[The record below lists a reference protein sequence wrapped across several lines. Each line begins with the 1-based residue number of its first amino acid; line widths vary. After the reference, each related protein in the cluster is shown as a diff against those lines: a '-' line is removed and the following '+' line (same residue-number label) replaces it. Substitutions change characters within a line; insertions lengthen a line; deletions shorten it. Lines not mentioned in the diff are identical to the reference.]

1 MLDLLTKT
9 INLQSGTTENK
20 RLEILNYFEKTWAI
34 DEKLYTQLKSDDV
47 FYHRGDPLR
56 HILLFYF
63 GHTAVFFIN
72 KLMLAKII
80 DIRINPE
87 FESIFAIGVDE
98 MSWDDLN
105 EKHYNWPSVDAVREY
120 RKKARQVVI
129 DVILNAPL
137 NLPITWNDPLW
148 IILMGI
154 EHERIH
160 LETSSVLIRQLPLDE
175 VVSGAFGNIC
185 NEKGAAPTNEFLPV
199 SGSDIKLGKPDD
211 HPLYGWDNEYGHH
224 AEKVEDFKASKFLIS
239 NGEFLGFVN
248 DGGYQNQEYWTEEGW
263 NWRNFKQAEM
273 PLFWR
278 KEGEDYFLRLVAEEI
293 SMPWN
298 WPVEVNYLE
307 AKAFC
312 NWETANKGKTYRL
325 PTEAEWVRLAK
336 ICNIPDQ
343 LDCES
348 VPGNINLEHFASPCP
363 VDKFQNG
370 DFYDVVG
377 NVWQWTETPITGYAG
392 FKVHPMYDD
401 FSTPTFDGKH
411 NLIKGGSWISTGNE
425 ATHHARYAFRRHFY
439 QHAGFRIVESETP
452 LKIHSDGYETDHEVA
467 NSCETNWGDAF
478 TTVSNFSKQLAGLI
492 IEKAK
497 DKPIQ
502 HVLDLNADTG
512 RLAFE
517 LAPHFEKVT
526 ALDMSAR
533 FIRMPIQLQEKGFI
547 RYIVKDDGELVFYRE
562 VVLSDFGL
570 EANKEKILFMQDNA
584 NNLKPIYTGY
594 DLIVA
599 PNLLEELIC
608 PIIFLQHIHER
619 LNKNGILI
627 LASTYQWDNHYT
639 KREHWPGGF
648 KQDGEPITSFDGIRS
663 ILTQHFTLEESPVDL
678 PLTFR
683 KSSRISELRLS
694 EVTVWRKKMI

>member
-9 INLQSGTTENK
+9 IDLQTGNPEEK
-20 RLEILNYFEKTWAI
+20 RREILNYFEKTWAI

-56 HILLFYF
+56 HVLLFYF

-80 DIRINPE
+80 DVRINPE

-120 RKKARQVVI
+120 RNKAKQVVTDI
-129 DVILNAPL
+129 ILNAPL

-175 VVSGAFGNIC
+175 VIPGVFGNIC
-185 NEKGAAPTNEFLPV
+185 NEKDLAPANEFLSVP
-199 SGSDIKLGKPDD
+199 GSQIKLGKPLD
-211 HPLYGWDNEYGHH
+211 HPLYGWDNEYGHSSETV
-224 AEKVEDFKASKFLIS
+224 ADFKASKFLVS
-239 NGEFLGFVN
+239 NGEYLKFVKD
-248 DGGYQNQEYWTEEGW
+248 DGYLNQNYWTKEGW
-263 NWRNFKQAEM
+263 KWCNFKQAGM

-278 KEGEDYFLRLVAEEI
+278 KDGEDYFLRLVAEEI
-293 SMPWN
+293 PMPWN

-307 AKAFC
+307 AKAYC
-312 NWETANKGKTYRL
+312 NWKTAKEGKTFRL
-325 PTEAEWVRLAK
+325 PTEAEWIRLSDT
-336 ICNIPDQ
+336 CCLTDQ
-343 LDCES
+343 LEWKTA
-348 VPGNINLEHFASPCP
+348 PGNINLEHFASPCP
-363 VDKFQNG
+363 VDKFQTGN
-370 DFYDVVG
+370 FFDVIG

-401 FSTPTFDGKH
+401 FSTPTFDGQH

-425 ATHHARYAFRRHFY
+425 ATRHARYAFRRHFY
-439 QHAGFRIVESETP
+439 QHAGFRVVESEAT
-452 LKIHSDGYETDHEVA
+452 LVIHNDEYETDHEVA

-478 TTVSNFSKQLAGLI
+478 TTTDNFSKQLAEYIL
-492 IEKAK
+492 KSVK
-497 DKPIQ
+497 DRSIKQ
-502 HVLDLNADTG
+502 VLDLNADTG

-517 LAPHFEKVT
+517 LAPHFDRIT
-526 ALDMSAR
+526 ALDISAR
-533 FIRMPIQLQEKGFI
+533 FIRMPVQLQEKRFI

-562 VVLSDFGL
+562 VVLADFGF
-570 EANKEKILFMQDNA
+570 EAYKDKILFMQDNP

-594 DLIVA
+594 DLIVV
-599 PNLLEELIC
+599 PNLLEEVVC
-608 PIIFLQHIHER
+608 PIIFLKHLHER
-619 LNKNGILI
+619 LNENGTLI
-627 LASTYQWDNHYT
+627 IASTYQWDNHHS

-648 KQDGEPITSFDGIRS
+648 KQDGEPVTSFEGVEN
-663 ILTQHFTLEESPVDL
+663 ILTEHFTLEKSPVDL
-678 PLTFR
+678 PLTLR
-683 KSSRISELRLS
+683 KSSRMSEQRLS
-694 EVTVWRKKMI
+694 EVSVWRKK